1 MRTSISGHAGF
12 TLIEV
17 LIAVF
22 VLTFG
27 VISVAAMQLTALR
40 LAQQTT
46 YQSTAVQLASE
57 LADIM
62 RAHPNEIDVNS
73 SPFFFDY
80 IASTPQHP
88 TQPLQPILCYS
99 KNVCNEAQSAR
110 FFLYEWRV
118 RLGAMLPG
126 ARTSVCR
133 DSAPW
138 LADAGGLTWQC
149 NADKHANIV
158 IKIGWAGKGTKPDG
172 TQSVNMET
180 SPNIAMLVEVSQ
192 SIKNAQ

>member
-62 RAHPNEIDVNS
+62 RAHPNEIDVDN
-73 SPFFFDY
+73 SPFFFDDN
-80 IASTPQHP
+80 AGTHQ
-88 TQPLQPILCYS
+88 QRVAPLQPMLCYN

-118 RLGAMLPG
+118 RLSNMLPG

-133 DSAPW
+133 DSSPW
-138 LADAGGLTWQC
+138 QADAGGLTWQC
-149 NADKHANIV
+149 NADRHATIV

-180 SPNIAMLVEVSQ
+180 SPHIAILVEVSQ

>member
-1 MRTSISGHAGF
+1 MRTSISGNAGF

-27 VISVAAMQLTALR
+27 VISVAAMQLTSLR

-62 RAHPNEIDVNS
+62 RAHPTEVDS
-73 SPFFFDY
+73 QRSPFYFDY
-80 IASTPQHP
+80 TASTQQSLD
-88 TQPLQPILCYS
+88 QPMLCYG
-99 KNVCNEAQSAR
+99 NAICNEEQSAR
-110 FFLYEWRV
+110 FQLYEWRM
-118 RLGAMLPG
+118 RLKAMLPG

-133 DSAPW
+133 DSTPW
-138 LADAGGLTWQC
+138 NVDVGSLTWYC
-149 NADKHANIV
+149 NPNTHASIV
-158 IKIGWAGKGTKPDG
+158 IKIGWAGKGYKPDG
-172 TQSVNMET
+172 TVADDKAT
-180 SPNIAMLVEVSQ
+180 VPNVAMLVEVSQ
-192 SIKNAQ
+192 SIQHGK